1 MQSIAILSKDG
12 RRIMWAWL
20 VSNKLSGVQS
30 LPRELELPADGILRI
45 KPLRELK
52 KLRYGQISKFS
63 FKIKGSEKYQPL
75 DITGD
80 AIDLEIKFNS
90 PLPNQFGVDILGDS
104 LGNNFV
110 EILIDEVK
118 NVIHVGNVKAP
129 FNLMNNEDLHL
140 RVFIDKNIIEI
151 FANDKQ
157 AIVYEHEYIRNQ
169 PNIKIFSKDDDLFVE
184 SIQTWKMKNI
194 YSNK

>member
-1 MQSIAILSKDG
+1 MEK
-12 RRIMWAWL
+12 
-20 VSNKLSGVQS
+20 NKNKNKKKTLTISGS
-30 LPRELELPADGILRI
+30 FN
-45 KPLRELK
+45 K
-52 KLRYGQISKFS
+52 KFKTDSYGKTPQKSYI
-63 FKIKGSEKYQPL
+63 
-75 DITGD
+75 
-80 AIDLEIKFNS
+80 
-90 PLPNQFGVDILGDS
+90 
-104 LGNNFV
+104 V
-110 EILIDEVK
+110 ERK
-118 NVIHVGNVKAP
+118 KNVKAP